1 MGRNGNDLMVPVNEL
16 RWTCDPDSL
25 GFEDTT
31 QVQAMESPVIAQE
44 RAVSALKF
52 GMQMGGNDYN
62 VFVAGGPR
70 TGLTHLTRTFLQEYA
85 REEPEPQ
92 DWVYVHNFHDPDS
105 PQAVSLPKGQ
115 ARELAKD
122 MEELIENLTSQIPEV
137 FESDNYRHR
146 REEMVKEFTAKRNM
160 TLGELENKVKEAG
173 FILNMSQEG
182 MMVVPGIEG
191 RPMTEEDLEKLDDNQ
206 KAELRTHSETMHE
219 EMNQTV
225 QAIRRLERDLRD
237 RQKEL
242 DRRVALNAV
251 GHLIDELQEK
261 YEETRQV
268 LQYLVGVKS
277 DVIRNLDEFK
287 QREQQAAMPMPF
299 PMPKNEPDYTRYKVN
314 VFIDNTELEG
324 APVVYETNPTYT
336 NLMGAMERRAS
347 FGALFTDFTMIRPG
361 SIHKANGGYL
371 VIQARDLLNWYISW
385 EAMKRALKN
394 REIAIE
400 DPQEMFGMITT
411 KGMKPQP
418 IPLNIKIILIG
429 EPYLYHMLYNYD
441 DQFRKLFK
449 VKAHLDDQVDRD
461 QEELN
466 KYNSFVAQMVKQ
478 LELRPVDKTGLA
490 RLLEYGAELAG
501 RQKKL
506 TLKMALVRDILREA
520 EYWADE
526 EKAAKISRDHVD
538 QAIKH
543 KKFRSALPEEK
554 MQEHILDGYVNVN
567 TTGTKTGQING
578 LSVFDLGD
586 YSFGRPSRIT
596 AGISLG
602 RQGVVAID
610 RESKMSGN
618 IHTKGVLIM
627 EGYLRSHY
635 TPNRPLSL
643 SASLVFEQSYG
654 MVDGDSASAAEL
666 YVLLSALA
674 DVPLRQDIAA
684 TGAISQIGEVQPVG
698 GVNQKIEGFFEV
710 CQARG
715 LTGEQGVIIP
725 KANVPDL
732 MLKGQV
738 IDAVRDGKF
747 HVYAI
752 STADQALEILTG
764 MPAGER
770 GPDGAFPE
778 NSFNRLVEDKL
789 TELSEQARKLM
800 KDSDGGKSGGNDN
813 SGGCDACGGTC

>member
-1 MGRNGNDLMVPVNEL
+1 MERNGKDLIVPVDEL

-25 GFEDTT
+25 GVEDTT
-31 QVQAMESPVIAQE
+31 QVQIMEGRVIAQE

-62 VFVAGGPR
+62 VYVAGNPR
-70 TGLTHLTRTFLQEYA
+70 TGLTHLTRTFLKEHA
-85 REEPEPQ
+85 IEEPEPP

-122 MEELIENLTSQIPEV
+122 MEELVENLTAQIPEV
-137 FESDNYRHR
+137 FESVDYRHR
-146 REEMVKEFTAKRNM
+146 REELVKEFTTKRNM
-160 TLGELENKVKEAG
+160 TLAELEAKVKEVG

-182 MMVVPGIEG
+182 MMVVPGVEG
-191 RPMTEEDLEKLDDNQ
+191 RPMTEEDLEKLTEEQ
-206 KAELRTHSETMHE
+206 KTDLRTRSEEMHE

-225 QAIRRLERDLRD
+225 QKIRILERDLRD

-261 YEETRQV
+261 YEASRQV
-268 LQYLVGVKS
+268 IQYLVGVKN
-277 DVIRNLDEFK
+277 DVIRNLEEFK
-287 QREQQAAMPMPF
+287 QKDQPAPF
-299 PMPKNEPDYTRYKVN
+299 PMPMQRNEPDFTRYKVN
-314 VFIDNTELEG
+314 VFIDNTDLKG

-336 NLMGAMERRAS
+336 NLMGAMERKAS
-347 FGALFTDFTMIRPG
+347 FGALFTDFTMIRAG

-385 EAMKRALKN
+385 EALKRALKN
-394 REIAIE
+394 KEIDIE
-400 DPQEMFGMITT
+400 DAYAMYGMITT

-418 IPLNIKIILIG
+418 IPLDIKIILIG
-429 EPYLYHMLYNYD
+429 EPYLYSLLYNYD

-449 VKAHLDDQVDRD
+449 VKAHLDDQVNRD
-461 QEELN
+461 KEELD
-466 KYNSFVAQMVKQ
+466 KYVSFVARMAQQ

-490 RLLEYGAELAG
+490 RLLEYGAEVAG

-506 TLKMALVRDILREA
+506 TLQMALIRDTLREA
-520 EYWADE
+520 DYWADE
-526 EKAAKISRDHVD
+526 EDAAKISRKHVD

-543 KKFRSALPEEK
+543 RKFRSALPEEK
-554 MQEHILDGYVNVN
+554 MQEFILDGYVNIT
-567 TTGTKTGQING
+567 TTGTKVGQMNG

-586 YSFGRPSRIT
+586 YAFGRPSRIT

-627 EGYLRSHY
+627 EGYLRSRY

-666 YVLLSALA
+666 YVLLSALSG
-674 DVPLRQDIAA
+674 VPLRQDIAA
-684 TGAISQIGEVQPVG
+684 TGAISQVGEIQPVG

-715 LTGEQGVIIP
+715 LTGEQGVIMP

-738 IDAVRDGKF
+738 IDAVREGKF
-747 HVYAI
+747 HVYAV
-752 STADQALEILTG
+752 STADEALEILTG

-778 NSFNRLVEDKL
+778 NTFNRMVEDKL
-789 TELSEQARKLM
+789 IDLSEQAQKMM
-800 KDSDGGKSGGNDN
+800 KDSDGGKSGGNND
-813 SGGCDACGGTC
+813 SGGCDACGR

>member
-1 MGRNGNDLMVPVNEL
+1 MGRNGNDLMVPVDEL
-16 RWTCDPDSL
+16 RWNCDPDSL
-25 GFEDTT
+25 GVEDTT
-31 QVQAMESPVIAQE
+31 QVQIMEERVLAQE

-70 TGLTHLTRTFLQEYA
+70 TGLTHLTRTFLLEYA
-85 REEPEPQ
+85 REEPEPT

-105 PQAVSLPKGQ
+105 PQAISLPKGH

-122 MEELIENLTSQIPEV
+122 MEELVENLTAQIPEV

-160 TLGELENKVKEAG
+160 TLSELENKVKEAG

-191 RPMTEEDLEKLDDNQ
+191 RPMTEEDLEKLNEEQ
-206 KAELRTHSETMHE
+206 KADLRKHSEAMHE

-225 QAIRRLERDLRD
+225 QTIRKLERDLRD

-261 YEETRQV
+261 YEATRQV
-268 LQYLVGVKS
+268 IQYLVGVKN

-287 QREQQAAMPMPF
+287 HREAQAPVAMPFAMPQS
-299 PMPKNEPDYTRYKVN
+299 EPDFTRYQVN
-314 VFIDNTELEG
+314 VFIDNTEIKG

-336 NLMGAMERRAS
+336 NLMGAMERKAS

-394 REIAIE
+394 QEIAIE
-400 DPQEMFGMITT
+400 DPQAMLGMITT

-418 IPLNIKIILIG
+418 IPLDIKIILIG
-429 EPYLYHMLYNYD
+429 EPYLYHLLYSHD
-441 DQFRKLFK
+441 EQFRKLFK
-449 VKAHLDDQVDRD
+449 VKAHLDDQVNRD
-461 QEELN
+461 KKELD
-466 KYNSFVAQMVKQ
+466 KYLSFVAQMERQ

-490 RLLEYGAELAG
+490 RLLEYGAEVAG

-506 TLKMALVRDILREA
+506 TLKMALIRDILREA

-526 EKAAKISRDHVD
+526 EKAGKISRDHVD

-554 MQEHILDGYVNVN
+554 MQEFIQDGYVNII
-567 TTGTKTGQING
+567 TTGTTTGQING

-627 EGYLRSHY
+627 EGYLRSRY
-635 TPNRPLSL
+635 TPNQPLSL

-654 MVDGDSASAAEL
+654 MIDGDSASAAEL

-674 DVPLRQDIAA
+674 DVPLRQDIAV
-684 TGAISQIGEVQPVG
+684 TGAISQVGEIQPVG

-715 LTGEQGVIIP
+715 LTGDQGVIIP
-725 KANVPDL
+725 KTNVPDL

-747 HVYAI
+747 RVYGV
-752 STADQALEILTG
+752 STADEALEILTG

-770 GPDGAFPE
+770 GPEGDFPE
-778 NSFNRLVEDKL
+778 ATFNRLVEDKL
-789 TELSEQARKLM
+789 TELSEQAQKLL
-800 KDSDGGKSGGNDN
+800 KDSNGNKSGGNDN
-813 SGGCDACGGTC
+813 SGGCDACGGSC